1 MPTRKKYIKK
11 SKKHLSKKNL
21 QKSKKV
27 RRSKTA
33 GVVGTPLK
41 PIDASQKKRLG
52 NNDLKVNLNIW
63 NNLSFWNASVMM
75 VDIYRGEEISD
86 NKYIDLMYTHPESSV
101 RRNNRIAWT
110 KRIIDAGW
118 IKQDGFRAF
127 MGGSS
132 TNFPKMKGK
141 SHGTITLEEITKKI
155 QEHREELTRWMI
167 AKEKS
172 ISAEEPVKKSAE
184 EPVKKSSEKSAEEPE
199 KETTF
204 VGLNEVNDWEDL

>member
-27 RRSKTA
+27 RSKTA

-155 QEHREELTRWMI
+155 QEHRAELTRWMS

-172 ISAEEPVKKSAE
+172 IAAEETIK
-184 EPVKKSSEKSAEEPE
+184 KSAEEPE
-199 KETTF
+199 KKSAEETKF

>member
-27 RRSKTA
+27 RSKTA

-118 IKQDGFRAF
+118 IKKDGFRAF

-155 QEHREELTRWMI
+155 QEHRAELTRWMS

-172 ISAEEPVKKSAE
+172 IAAEETIK
-184 EPVKKSSEKSAEEPE
+184 KSAEEPE
-199 KETTF
+199 KKSAEETKF